1 MAAQLSSLLTLA
13 LVVGLCASFAWWLWA
28 RRRDAAD
35 RTAAERQAAVLTGR
49 EAVARHLYGEA
60 CGWHWEDMSAYDHM
74 PDLREPWLQKADQRL
89 QQARARQS
97 A

>member
-13 LVVGLCASFAWWLWA
+13 LVVGLSASFAWWLWA
-28 RRRDAAD
+28 RRRDAAE
-35 RTAAERQAAVLTGR
+35 RTTQEQQAPVLTGR

-60 CGWHWEDMSAYDHM
+60 YGWNKLDMLNYDNL
-74 PDLREPWLQKADQRL
+74 PAVREPWLQEADRRL
-89 QQARARQS
+89 QQAEARQS